1 MTKDDTRLWI
11 KDFALNLLISWSIIN
26 VEGWATYFE
35 LQQKIIREKKGSI
48 AVQAYQ
54 SNFKF
59 NDYETLDTK

>member
-11 KDFALNLLISWSIIN
+11 KDFALNLIISWSIIN

-48 AVQAYQ
+48 AV
-54 SNFKF
+54 
-59 NDYETLDTK
+59 